1 MHQPHYIKWGWV
13 SQFIMTLIWHTKM
26 VPMGPFYM
34 AECVI
39 ISSSH
44 SDLAFWVVK
53 VLNSQYALTTLH
65 KVGMGV
71 PICQDPYLTP
81 QNGSYGP
88 LLHGRMRGYIK
99 FSLWPWLLSGQSD
112 RFTICTTHITLSGD
126 GCSKLSRPLAY
137 MTKWSL
143 WDPPTWE
150 NAWLYQIL
158 TLTLPFEWSKRWIH
172 NMHQQQY
179 IKWGWVSQFVKTLSW
194 HHSMVLM
201 GPSYMTECMVISSF
215 HSDLDFWVL
224 KVVHLQYAPTT
235 LH

>member
-1 MHQPHYIKWGWV
+1 
-13 SQFIMTLIWHTKM
+13 
-26 VPMGPFYM
+26 
-34 AECVI
+34 
-39 ISSSH
+39 
-44 SDLAFWVVK
+44 
-53 VLNSQYALTTLH
+53 
-65 KVGMGV
+65 
-71 PICQDPYLTP
+71 
-81 QNGSYGP
+81 
-88 LLHGRMRGYIK
+88 MRGYIK
-99 FSLWPWLLSGQSD
+99 FSLWPQLLSGQTAG
-112 RFTICTTHITLSGD
+112 FTICTDHITLSED
-126 GCSKLSRPLAY
+126 GCPNLSRPLAY
-137 MTKWSL
+137 TTKWSP
-143 WDPPTWE
+143 WESPTWQ

-201 GPSYMTECMVISSF
+201 GPSYMTEYMVISTF